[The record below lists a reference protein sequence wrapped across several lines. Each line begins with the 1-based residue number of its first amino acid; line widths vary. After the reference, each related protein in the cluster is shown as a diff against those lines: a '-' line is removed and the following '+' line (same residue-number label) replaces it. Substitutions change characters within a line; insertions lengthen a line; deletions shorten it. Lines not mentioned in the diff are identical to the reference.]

1 MTIDEIKKELA
12 RKAIL
17 FRTGGKRPANT
28 LGESWIGSV
37 RWKLAH
43 EELPIDSKG
52 KAMNPLATIFVPDST
67 HTPKELKQVSLVTI
81 FVSDD
86 LHDNLIDVNQS
97 FCIRTYST
105 LDHLVGCEWN
115 FEKIKAFPLVEELV
129 DDDYPTWDDGGIP
142 EDLFDVICEMEEEET
157 VDYFEDIIGEIYGI
171 HKIGGYPAFCQSG
184 HWFGEGYEF
193 VLQISSDY
201 KAQLNIV
208 DSGNFYFFYHP
219 QKNDWKVYCDFY

>member
-1 MTIDEIKKELA
+1 MTIEEIKNSLA

-17 FRTGGKRPANT
+17 FHTGGKRPANV

-67 HTPKELKQVSLVTI
+67 HTPGELKHISLIAV

-86 LHDNLIDVNQS
+86 LYENLMDINQS
-97 FCIRTYST
+97 FCVRTYSS
-105 LDHLVGCEWN
+105 LDNLVCCQWN
-115 FEKIKAFPLVEELV
+115 HKEIKSFPLREEFV

-142 EDLFDVICEMEEEET
+142 GDLFDEICKMEREGT
-157 VDYFEDIIGEIYGI
+157 ADYFDDIIGEIYGM

-184 HWFGEGYEF
+184 YWFGEGYVF
-193 VLQISSDY
+193 VLQISSDE
-201 KAQLNIV
+201 KVWLNIV
-208 DSGNFYFFYHP
+208 DNGNFYFFYHP